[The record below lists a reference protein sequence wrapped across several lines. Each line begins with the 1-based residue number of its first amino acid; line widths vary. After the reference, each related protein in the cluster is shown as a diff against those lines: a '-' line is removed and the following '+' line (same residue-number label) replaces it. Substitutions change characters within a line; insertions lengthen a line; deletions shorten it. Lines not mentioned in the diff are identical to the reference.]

1 MTSLKNKP
9 TPTPIKEDHR
19 MKAKFIRKYC
29 GTGYDRNFMYMDYEY
44 RNHTYTVYINTAKGN
59 EPLSWQHKNNQAQI
73 DKIIE
78 SKSIQHS
85 DGKPFDLN
93 EIWETLGWD

>member
-1 MTSLKNKP
+1 
-9 TPTPIKEDHR
+9 
-19 MKAKFIRKYC
+19 
-29 GTGYDRNFMYMDYEY
+29 MDYEY
-44 RNHTYTVYINTAKGN
+44 RNHTYTVYINTSKGN

-73 DKIIE
+73 DRIIE
-78 SKSIQHS
+78 SKSIQHN